1 MPIYIYI
8 YWHIYIYMHTHTRM
22 YRYIFIHMYCIYH
35 ISSLDEFSILKI
47 HQTSDIFRKR
57 WRWAKKRG
65 VELGAGLGLP
75 AIVAARLGSEV
86 VATAACQLKFKERI
100 VEAWHWVLS
109 N

>member
-1 MPIYIYI
+1 MHTHTHVCIYIYI
-8 YWHIYIYMHTHTRM
+8 CIHTHR
-22 YRYIFIHMYCIYH
+22 IYH

-47 HQTSDIFRKR
+47 HQTSESFRKR

-86 VATAACQLKFKERI
+86 VATAAWRR
-100 VEAWHWVLS
+100 AGMDG
-109 N
+109 

>member
-1 MPIYIYI
+1 MYYIYICQYIYI
-8 YWHIYIYMHTHTRM
+8 YAHTHVCIDIYLYTCIA
-22 YRYIFIHMYCIYH
+22 YI